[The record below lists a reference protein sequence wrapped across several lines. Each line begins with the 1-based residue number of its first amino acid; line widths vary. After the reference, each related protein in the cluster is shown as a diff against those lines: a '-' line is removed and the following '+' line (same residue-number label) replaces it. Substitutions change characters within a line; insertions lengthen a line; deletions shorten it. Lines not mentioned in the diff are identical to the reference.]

1 MTREQRLEEALRQRL
16 EEALRRCVTAAGG
29 SIWDNRQMMNRR
41 LRAINSIIAEA
52 LNPPKV
58 VEIALPEAAPLPVFA
73 EPLALIDETQ
83 DSAT

>member
-1 MTREQRLEEALRQRL
+1 MTREQYLEAE
-16 EEALRRCVTAAGG
+16 LRRCVTDAGG

-58 VEIALPEAAPLPVFA
+58 VEIALPEATPLPVFA
-73 EPLALIDETQ
+73 YQLALIDETQ
-83 DSAT
+83 DNAT